1 MKKNNLIMTFLFLTL
16 ATYGENNSKFNI
28 KTNIKK
34 TAVEAFVEKSV
45 PKTFSGDESISLDR
59 GSSNNLLNIG
69 LSFLGSIK
77 PKYSPNV
84 ILNYTLNREKIL
96 FTLNNSNLSSQ
107 TNFNGSI
114 VGNLDGSSQKFTS
127 DFKGKLGVNSLV
139 DLSENWELSTK
150 TSPIL
155 NLEKVVLPV
164 NVSISG
170 FKINENI
177 SLKSQVSNKINPI
190 LYKAAADIDNKV
202 KEIKL
207 KAIVDN
213 YWKGLSTPILLDSK
227 SDIWL
232 LLRPKTAYRGTLYSD
247 ENNISLSSG
256 FQGDITIFVGKPDS
270 VIDLGVLPKLKSTS
284 QDLSKFNLNVPA
296 IIKYEKLEALID
308 KNLGNK
314 TFNIF
319 EGINLKTKTTTLQKD
334 NTLLKIKTNF
344 SLNLFSIFNLDGTL
358 LAKGTPEILEN
369 KVLQAKDF
377 SFTIESDSF
386 LLKLL
391 DKFFHDKIQKI
402 VEKDYLTLDFQN
414 DLTGAKKLLEE
425 KVSKFKIK
433 ENIYI
438 ENTID
443 ELKITNVEI
452 KEKEIIIYTNIVGN
466 SNLQVNSLD

>member
-16 ATYGENNSKFNI
+16 ITYGENNSKFNI

-34 TAVEAFVEKSV
+34 TAVENFVEKSV
-45 PKTFSGDESISLDR
+45 PKTFSGDENISLDH
-59 GSSNNLLNIG
+59 GSSNNLLKIG

-96 FTLNNSNLSSQ
+96 FTLNNSNLNSQ
-107 TNFNGSI
+107 TNFSGSI

-127 DFKGKLGVNSLV
+127 DFKGKLGVSSLV

-150 TSPIL
+150 TSPVL
-155 NLEKVVLPV
+155 SLEKVVLPV

-190 LYKAAADIDNKV
+190 LYKAAADIDNKI

-227 SDIWL
+227 SDVWL
-232 LLRPKTAYRGTLYSD
+232 LLRPKTAYRGTLSSD

-270 VIDLGVLPKLKSTS
+270 VIDLGALPKLKSTS

-308 KNLGNK
+308 KNFSNK
-314 TFNIF
+314 TFNIY
-319 EGINLKTKTTTLQKD
+319 EGINFKTKTTTLQKD

-344 SLNLFSIFNLDGTL
+344 SLNLFTVFNLNGTL
-358 LAKGTPEILEN
+358 LAKATPEILEN

-391 DKFFHDKIQKI
+391 DKFFHNKIQKI
-402 VEKDYLTLDFQN
+402 VEKEYLTLDFQN
-414 DLTGAKKLLEE
+414 DLIGAKKLLEE
-425 KVSKFKIK
+425 NIYKFRIK